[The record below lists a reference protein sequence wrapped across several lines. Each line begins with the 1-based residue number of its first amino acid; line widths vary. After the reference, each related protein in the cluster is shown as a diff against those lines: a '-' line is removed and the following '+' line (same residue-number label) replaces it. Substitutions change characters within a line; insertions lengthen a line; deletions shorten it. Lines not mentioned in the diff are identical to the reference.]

1 MLAAWSGWGAVPE
14 VFDPRNDTFTGERQQ
29 LRDLLSVEQ
38 YRQAEASVLNAHYT
52 DPAVVAVI
60 WQAMRHAGFTG
71 GRVLEPGC
79 GSGTFIGHAPD
90 DAVMIG
96 VENDAI
102 TAAVAAHLYPS
113 AQIRNQ
119 GFEATRVPEN
129 SFALTVGNVPFGRY
143 VIADPSHNPQR
154 FSVHN
159 HFICKSLA
167 LTAPGGYVAVLTSR
181 YTLDSAK
188 PAARRAMAAHADLV
202 GAIRLPSKAFAR
214 VAGTDVVT
222 DLLILRR
229 REPDQRPPEHTP
241 EWVNTTSAFLDEDGE
256 PTEVLVN
263 SYYAAHPHHVLGTM
277 TLGHGLNGSP
287 TLAVD
292 GDTGDELAEQLVAP
306 THRHHRPRRGA
317 RARPERHRRVADRRL
332 ARHLRPR
339 PAHRRA
345 PRRRHPAVHAALQP
359 PTPKA
364 SNTGPVTAG
373 SPIPPP
379 KTRLAE
385 TRELIA
391 LRDVATS
398 LITSQRDGR
407 PPAERDQLRG
417 HLNTLYD
424 NYVRR
429 HGPVNRFTWIHPKES
444 PRTATTKRL
453 AAAETRP
460 GAKRKANPAHPTAG
474 PSPTSSPNSGT
485 PPHGSPR
492 PVQEAGTPR
501 RRHAPRPR
509 LGGRVGAGNLRRRH
523 RPSPQSTHLLHRP
536 AHPRPRAAHRR
547 HPRRCAGDEPGPHP
561 ARRHR
566 LHLSLLGVP
575 VDDARALSTA
585 WSIPASMTPT
595 N

>member
-188 PAARRAMAAHADLV
+188 PAARRAMAEHADLV

-229 REPDQRPPEHTP
+229 REPDQRAPEHTP

-292 GDTGDELAEQLVAP
+292 GDTGDELAEQLS
-306 THRHHRPRRGA
+306 
-317 RARPERHRRVADRRL
+317 RRL
-332 ARHLRPR
+332 TDIIDLAVARGHGLS
-339 PAHRRA
+339 ATTESLT
-345 PRRRHPAVHAALQP
+345 V
-359 PTPKA
+359 
-364 SNTGPVTAG
+364 V
-373 SPIPPP
+373 SPDTFDPG
-379 KTRLAE
+379 
-385 TRELIA
+385 
-391 LRDVATS
+391 
-398 LITSQRDGR
+398 LIT
-407 PPAERDQLRG
+407 
-417 HLNTLYD
+417 
-424 NYVRR
+424 
-429 HGPVNRFTWIHPKES
+429 
-444 PRTATTKRL
+444 
-453 AAAETRP
+453 
-460 GAKRKANPAHPTAG
+460 
-474 PSPTSSPNSGT
+474 
-485 PPHGSPR
+485 
-492 PVQEAGTPR
+492 
-501 RRHAPRPR
+501 
-509 LGGRVGAGNLRRRH
+509 
-523 RPSPQSTHLLHRP
+523 
-536 AHPRPRAAHRR
+536 AAHRGADTPLYTLR
-547 HPRRCAGDEPGPHP
+547 YN
-561 ARRHR
+561 RRHQR
-566 LHLSLLGVP
+566 HRILVRSPLGAQSHP
-575 VDDARALSTA
+575 EDAAG
-585 WSIPASMTPT
+585 
-595 N
+595 